1 MRFRRTL
8 AGVALALVMASV
20 GLGVSAPIAA
30 ADADQPVY
38 YLPAPMETELLL
50 AQGSGGAAGRSD
62 RQEYAIHF
70 VAAEGP
76 ERFPVLAAR
85 GGTVIGTRVGVRGG
99 RCSEPLDGP
108 RPSCWREVNYV
119 LIDHG
124 DGTSALYLHLKR
136 GAPLVRSG
144 DVVSVGQRIGTAGSS
159 GWTAQTGLGFQLQR
173 TPAWHEVGRGGWF
186 LTESLPVAFAD
197 ADVVAQ
203 RPDGVPLTDD
213 TVISAN
219 PGPSF
224 RPFRLAARPAG
235 LPANVPLVP
244 GIPIELSGAYQA
256 DSADGY
262 GLHLAAPV
270 GAIVDT
276 IIAPDSD
283 SDSDSAPGVGVRPL
297 FGGELVFAGCAT
309 GASASLGRTV
319 AIRLELEGTPYLAVH
334 GHLSGVEPALLERD
348 PALPSIVGPN
358 DTIGHVGAGQ
368 APAGELSLDCP
379 GVDHVQQDLFV
390 TILRDGAISPDGE
403 ITAGTPVSPEPLVG
417 ERGYEGFAWW
427 SGPLVGLEAAEEPGR
442 PRARWNDRTPAS
454 GTHVTFGETVRLVA
468 RVRDVTDIVQVRFRA
483 WYPRWP
489 QVDADAD
496 LPSFDPSTSW
506 RELALCPA
514 PLEGQRGFGSLCDWD
529 GDARDARVSYVWDPQ
544 VAGNQP
550 SAPWLPPA
558 TRAISRGSSRCVP
571 VSLAVEVIDG
581 AGHVYSQVGRLP
593 LPSEC
598 DDDGAESVAGARVL
612 YLDPLVPPRAPTPR
626 GRVEDRGWPPVY
638 APDPLKGA
646 IVWRDRS
653 DNEDGFRV
661 YARRSWLEADC
672 SITDGPWQLVTT
684 LPPDRERY
692 RPNHR
697 RVAESI
703 EVPRIENV
711 PGNLFRWE
719 YAVSAYNEAG
729 ETRRLPVGGFVGGSE
744 SFCDPGLVPPPE
756 LEP

>member
-1 MRFRRTL
+1 MRVRRTL
-8 AGVALALVMASV
+8 ASVALALVMASV
-20 GLGVSAPIAA
+20 GLAVSAPIAA
-30 ADADQPVY
+30 ADADEPVY

-50 AQGSGGAAGRSD
+50 AQGNGDAAGRSD
-62 RQEYAIHF
+62 GQEHAFHF

-76 ERFPVLAAR
+76 QRFPVLAAR

-99 RCSEPLDGP
+99 RCDEPLDGP

-124 DGTSALYLHLKR
+124 DGTSALYQHLKR
-136 GAPLVRSG
+136 GASLVRSG

-186 LTESLPVAFAD
+186 LTGSLPVAFAD
-197 ADVVAQ
+197 PDVVEQ

-219 PGPSF
+219 PGPAF
-224 RPFRLAARPAG
+224 KPFRFAARPAG
-235 LPANVPLVP
+235 LPANVPLAP
-244 GIPIELSGAYQA
+244 GIPIELSSAYEA
-256 DSADGY
+256 DSSDGY
-262 GLHLAAPV
+262 GLHLATPV
-270 GAIVDT
+270 GAIGDS
-276 IIAPDSD
+276 IEPGAISGIA
-283 SDSDSAPGVGVRPL
+283 VRPL

-309 GASASLGRTV
+309 GASASLGRSV
-319 AIRLELEGTPYLAVH
+319 VVRLEVEGTPYLAVH
-334 GHLSGVEPALLERD
+334 GHLSRIEPELLERD
-348 PALPSIVGPN
+348 PTLPFVVGPN
-358 DTIGHVGAGQ
+358 DTIGHVGDQQPPGDDQ
-368 APAGELSLDCP
+368 SLVCP
-379 GVDHVQQDLFV
+379 GADPARTDLFV
-390 TILRDGAISPDGE
+390 AILRDGAVSPQGE
-403 ITAGTPVSPEPLVG
+403 ISGGIPVSPEPLVG

-442 PRARWNDRTPAS
+442 PRARWNARTPAS
-454 GTHVTFGETVRLVA
+454 GSHIRLGDTVRLVA
-468 RVRDVTDIVQVRFRA
+468 RVRDVSDIAQVRFRA

-489 QVDADAD
+489 QVDASRE
-496 LPSFDPSTSW
+496 LTSFDPATSW
-506 RELALCPA
+506 RELAVCAA
-514 PLEGQRGFGSLCDWD
+514 PLEGPRGFGSLCAWD
-529 GDARDARVSYVWDPQ
+529 GDTRDARVSYVWDPQ

-558 TRAISRGSSRCVP
+558 TRAITRDSTACVP
-571 VSLAVEVIDG
+571 VSLAVEVIDR

-593 LPSEC
+593 LPAEC

-684 LPPDRERY
+684 LPSDRERY

-719 YAVSAYNEAG
+719 YAVSAFNEAG

-744 SFCDPGLVPPPE
+744 AFCDPGLVPPPE